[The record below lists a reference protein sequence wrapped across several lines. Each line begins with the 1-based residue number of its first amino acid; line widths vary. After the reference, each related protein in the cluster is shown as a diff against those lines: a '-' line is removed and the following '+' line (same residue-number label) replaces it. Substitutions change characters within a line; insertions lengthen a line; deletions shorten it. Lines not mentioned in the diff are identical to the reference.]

1 VGPEAPALAPLQ
13 CDAAGDSGGATST
26 TPGSSRGG
34 VALASPT
41 KKSRKKMKIR
51 GPRNFNLKSR
61 EVVSD
66 TDSDEDSSAALAE
79 EEDAVDVATAAGDT
93 TAIKRGGG
101 SAAAVVGR
109 SSSSLLLVEKRRK
122 TTTADAAPAS
132 ADQRADEKRVVA
144 VERRRSNNSNSLL
157 LGLAGVEKDDG
168 EEDEVGDGHNI
179 FQPVFR
185 ILIQSLLYLDP
196 IRMQTKI

>member
-1 VGPEAPALAPLQ
+1 MGPEAPALAPLQ
-13 CDAAGDSGGATST
+13 CDAAGDSGCATST

-34 VALASPT
+34 ALASPT

-66 TDSDEDSSAALAE
+66 TDSDEEDSSAALAE
-79 EEDAVDVATAAGDT
+79 EEDVDVATAAAAGDA
-93 TAIKRGGG
+93 TAIKRG
-101 SAAAVVGR
+101 AAVVGR
-109 SSSSLLLVEKRRK
+109 SNSSSSSSLLLVEKRRK

-132 ADQRADEKRVVA
+132 ADQRAEDKRVVVT
-144 VERRRSNNSNSLL
+144 VERRRSNNTNSLL

-168 EEDEVGDGHNI
+168 EEDEV
-179 FQPVFR
+179 
-185 ILIQSLLYLDP
+185 
-196 IRMQTKI
+196 RMATKLKLVNKMLVCFFNQCFGS